1 MAKTLLTDA
10 KIKALKA
17 APGERVEYPDSIVEG
32 LRLRV
37 SNRSKTWA
45 LRIRAGGKVR
55 TVTIGEFGEGIGKMG
70 LSSARAEAIKVKESI
85 GEGHIPSPTTSRRR
99 DTSNRLTDVID
110 AFQTRYAAE
119 RVKRPEV
126 YRWQFD
132 KYVIPEIGDHDI
144 TLIKRRQ
151 LADFL
156 DLISDRHGVTTARR
170 VGGLLKRLFKF
181 AASRDIIENDPAAAL
196 MLPGAEKQRERT
208 LTETEL
214 KAFWLAT
221 DPSTK
226 PNERNLAGRIKPHPS
241 DYPWGAYFRLLLLL
255 GQRRS
260 EIATMRWSA
269 VALDA
274 GTWALEASEVKSAR
288 AHMVPLPAPAVE
300 LLRALPRVSIID
312 EDGKAK
318 PSEWVL
324 TTNGRAPIQDFSK
337 PKGWLDEAMKRELG
351 ALPHWQVHDIRRTVS
366 TNLARLG
373 VDPFVRR
380 RVLNHALTGVDAIYD
395 QYDYL
400 EPKRRALDLWTSY
413 LIETVE
419 GRSSPSNVVS
429 LKGGK

>member
-1 MAKTLLTDA
+1 MAKTLLTDS

-17 APGERVEYPDSIVEG
+17 AAGERREYPDSVVEG

-37 SNRSKTWA
+37 SQRSKAWA
-45 LRIRAGGKVR
+45 LRVRAGGKVR
-55 TVTIGEFGEGIGKMG
+55 TVTLGDFGEGDGKLG
-70 LSSARAEAIKVKESI
+70 LASARTAAIAVKESI
-85 GEGHIPSPTTSRRR
+85 GEGRIPAPSTISRGRA
-99 DTSNRLTDVID
+99 SNRLRDVID
-110 AFQTRYAAE
+110 SFQARYAAE

-144 TLIKRRQ
+144 TLVKRRE

-156 DLISDRHGVTTARR
+156 DRISDRHGVTTARR

-208 LTETEL
+208 LTEAEI
-214 KAFWLAT
+214 KALWLAT
-221 DPSTK
+221 DPATK
-226 PNERNLAGRIKPHPS
+226 PRDRNQAGRIKPHPS

-260 EIATMRWSA
+260 EIATMRWA
-269 VALDA
+269 AIDLEA

-288 AHMVPLPAPAVE
+288 AHLVPLSGAAIE
-300 LLRALPRVSIID
+300 MLKSLPRVTVTD
-312 EDGKAK
+312 EKGDLR
-318 PSEWVL
+318 PSDWVL
-324 TTNGRAPIQDFSK
+324 TTNGRAPIADFSK
-337 PKGWLDEAMKRELG
+337 PKRWLDTAMSRHFEG
-351 ALPHWQVHDIRRTVS
+351 EVPHWQVHDLRRTVS

-395 QYDYL
+395 RHDYL
-400 EPKRRALDLWTSY
+400 EPKRRALDLWAAY
-413 LIETVE
+413 LGSAI
-419 GRSSPSNVVS
+419 GRGVFTTNVVAIN
-429 LKGGK
+429 G